1 MQPSERRRLNSK
13 SLLTSLSS
21 NFSFFWGEEGISAVN
36 QLEHFY
42 VSSTIN
48 SSPILQSGSAVL
60 LNYQPFNWN
69 DNSLCGFF
77 FCNRVLP
84 QCALQVRDN
93 VKFQVLKNAV
103 WCRIFFVCIFLSV
116 HHGHIISS
124 SVRHFPML
132 LHLNNHEVHKFIILL
147 RESSFWYFFLYA
159 LRTHSHYWLH
169 FPPTYFLLMECVDCV
184 SPRCRSCCC
193 FVGFFPSSLTLLPLF
208 FMISL
213 FLSSHQWDLGPHS
226 VEILKTVEELSPN
239 VLFVFLPGEL
249 FCRRVGFLHPVVLVS
264 EGVHTLITLCPSR
277 GRTKIV
283 KRPFFHPIGGSILPF
298 PYELSSC
305 VILK

>member
-1 MQPSERRRLNSK
+1 MF
-13 SLLTSLSS
+13 LL
-21 NFSFFWGEEGISAVN
+21 
-36 QLEHFY
+36 QLTRVRFY
-42 VSSTIN
+42 R
-48 SSPILQSGSAVL
+48 AVL
-60 LNYQPFNWN
+60 LCCLITSRLIEMIIPRVA
-69 DNSLCGFF
+69 FF
-77 FCNRVLP
+77 FVIGC
-84 QCALQVRDN
+84 
-93 VKFQVLKNAV
+93 FH
-103 WCRIFFVCIFLSV
+103 SV
-116 HHGHIISS
+116 HCKCETMSSFRFWKMRCDAEFFLCAFFLAFGHIISR

-147 RESSFWYFFLYA
+147 WESSFWYFFLYA

-264 EGVHTLITLCPSR
+264 EVVHTLITLCPSR
-277 GRTKIV
+277 GCTKIV